1 MQTTKRILL
10 CLLAGLLVL
19 CLAACGGQADKD
31 DDITLYLFSGES
43 DEFVLEKGVV
53 VLTGEKDIIYSGQ
66 FHSKEPLEVVDYI
79 ASYYIST
86 AESEVLLLSN
96 GFSDGS
102 GSGPALDLSKYY
114 VSLTRSPAVSL
125 AEYPDEFANNFYL
138 QIDLTTVDGEKTTY
152 KVPLQVEKVYGTDS
166 SSAEEAAT
174 V

>member
-1 MQTTKRILL
+1 MKTAKRISF

-19 CLAACGGQADKD
+19 CLAACGGQTVKD
-31 DDITLYLFSGES
+31 EDITLYLFSGES

-79 ASYYIST
+79 AGYYIST
-86 AESEVLLLSN
+86 ADSEVLLLSN
-96 GFSDGS
+96 GFEDKS
-102 GSGPALDLSKYY
+102 GVGLDLSRYY
-114 VSLTRSPAVSL
+114 ASLARSPAVSL
-125 AEYPDEFANNFYL
+125 AEYSDEFTNNFYL
-138 QIDLTTVDGEKTTY
+138 QIDLTTVDGEKATY

-166 SSAEEAAT
+166 SLAEEPAT